1 MLMDTDHS
9 PADMQ
14 EVFERVSNYFSLLA
28 EPMRL
33 RILYALCDGERAVT
47 DIMER
52 IGSTQANASRHLN
65 LLYRAKILSRRKLGT
80 QVYYRIQDQNAFK
93 LCKTVCAEI
102 TSEMSHGRPSLP
114 VAATES
120 AA

>member
-1 MLMDTDHS
+1 
-9 PADMQ
+9 MQ

-33 RILYALCDGERAVT
+33 RILYSLCEGERAVT

-65 LLYRAKILSRRKLGT
+65 MLYRAKILARRKVGT
-80 QVYYRIQDQNAFK
+80 QVYYRIQDHNALT
-93 LCKTVCAEI
+93 LCKTVCAEVS
-102 TSEMSHGRPSLP
+102 SEMGLGGQTGLI
-114 VAATES
+114 AS
-120 AA
+120 AEEASP